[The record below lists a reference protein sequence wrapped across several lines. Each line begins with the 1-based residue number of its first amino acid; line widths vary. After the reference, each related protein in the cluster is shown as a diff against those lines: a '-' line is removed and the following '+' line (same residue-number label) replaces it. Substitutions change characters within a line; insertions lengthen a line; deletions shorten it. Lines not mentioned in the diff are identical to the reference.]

1 MIIAYI
7 DTSALAKWYIN
18 EAHSED
24 FSAWIQKQDNTHISS
39 LTMTEFRCLLARRQR
54 SGDLTCEQGLQIFA
68 AFERNL
74 SDEQLI
80 VHPLSDH
87 HVLGAI
93 HLINTLSDVA
103 LRTLD
108 AIHLSIAKDI
118 GAGIIA
124 TADKTMAEA
133 GKLLDFQVVR
143 FD

>member
-1 MIIAYI
+1 MIIYI

-18 EAHSED
+18 EAHSKD
-24 FSAWIQKQDNTHISS
+24 FSTWIQKQDNTHISS

-54 SGDLTCEQGLQIFA
+54 TGELTCEQELQIFA
-68 AFERNL
+68 AFERNI

-93 HLINTLSDVA
+93 HLINTLSGVA

-118 GAGIIA
+118 GAEGIA
-124 TADKTMAEA
+124 TADKVMVEA